1 LDAEDEATILA
12 ELADI
17 EQARS
22 TDTLMP
28 SERENERERGGER
41 REGGRGRH
49 ACVRK
54 GRHTK
59 GEI

>member
-28 SERENERERGGER
+28 CERENERGGGETRVKERGIDER
-41 REGGRGRH
+41 EREGGGR
-49 ACVRK
+49 
-54 GRHTK
+54 
-59 GEI
+59 E